1 MLSSFSPKH
10 EQTRETSEA
19 PQISSDFSSFW
30 KVIKPKVET
39 YSYTCRT
46 DLGRNWWTQALRL
59 GIYIYTFTSMPCL
72 QRQNS
77 HFSLAVCSLEHDAGS
92 KVTPLIYRQVVLTR
106 LPALLS
112 STIVGD
118 HGTVTA
124 ISRKFAFLHT
134 HTHTRI
140 HTNAHIHTN
149 PRTQSLTFAH
159 NTLTLYLN
167 FFFIFFLF
175 SSPLLFQ
182 RVSLWSAF
190 SFCVSLSFDPRCR
203 RSKPLSPACVMCWL
217 QERRPSL
224 YCSRGAGAGHSYVNY
239 SAVQTGSLHTYT
251 PHNTPLTHSCHLCA
265 YLNRNRPQMFDYAAM
280 NLSCAHMRM
289 ISLPRWDIKPVR
301 QGYLNIDTEWVLMV
315 YRM

>member
-1 MLSSFSPKH
+1 MRGQRSRPLSTGKSCWRGFLLCCP
-10 EQTRETSEA
+10 A
-19 PQISSDFSSFW
+19 PLW
-30 KVIKPKVET
+30 GTME
-39 YSYTCRT
+39 R
-46 DLGRNWWTQALRL
+46 
-59 GIYIYTFTSMPCL
+59 
-72 QRQNS
+72 
-77 HFSLAVCSLEHDAGS
+77 SLPSAES
-92 KVTPLIYRQVVLTR
+92 
-106 LPALLS
+106 LLS
-112 STIVGD
+112 Y
-118 HGTVTA
+118 
-124 ISRKFAFLHT
+124 T

-280 NLSCAHMRM
+280 NLHE
-289 ISLPRWDIKPVR
+289 SLMCTHENDQLTPM
-301 QGYLNIDTEWVLMV
+301 GYQTSQTRVFKHRYWMSINGIPDVVL
-315 YRM
+315 